1 MARPIA
7 HERPDDGSLPG
18 AVRHEVRRHARL
30 FGVDL
35 DVGLRIMEI
44 GDADVEPSPAPAP
57 PRLPAPAPSDLP
69 PGADLPGL
77 ERSADP
83 A

>member
-7 HERPDDGSLPG
+7 HERPDDGARPG

-35 DVGLRIMEI
+35 DVGLRITEI
-44 GDADVEPSPAPAP
+44 GDPDVEPSPAAP
-57 PRLPAPAPSDLP
+57 PRLPAPAPSDP
-69 PGADLPGL
+69 PP
-77 ERSADP
+77 
-83 A
+83 

>member
-1 MARPIA
+1 MVRPIA

-44 GDADVEPSPAPAP
+44 GDADVEPSPAAPRQLPPPAH
-57 PRLPAPAPSDLP
+57 SDLP